1 MHVEREPGAGAIAE
15 TDRTGATPADG
26 PGPDVVDRIQ
36 AAWADLR
43 PDLDVAS
50 IGIVTRIWRIGRH
63 LDEQRE
69 RVLDEFGTDRAVVDV
84 LAELRRAGP
93 PFELSAGDLREASK
107 LSSGGVSQ
115 RLNRLEDLG
124 LITRSFHREDRR
136 VVNVRLTRSG
146 IELIDAIASRIMATE
161 NELLEALAP
170 SDRAE
175 LESLLRRFLAVFEG
189 GGNQVS

>member
-1 MHVEREPGAGAIAE
+1 MKVDREPGSGTTAE
-15 TDRTGATPADG
+15 TEQSGAAPAAGSNRD
-26 PGPDVVDRIQ
+26 DVDRLQ
-36 AAWADLR
+36 AAWASLR
-43 PDLDVAS
+43 PDLDVSS
-50 IGIVTRIWRIGRH
+50 IGIVTRIWRLGRH
-63 LDEQRE
+63 LDQQRNQ
-69 RVLDEFGTDRAVVDV
+69 VLDEFGTDRVVVDV

-93 PFELSAGDLREASK
+93 PFELSAGELREASQ

-136 VVNVRLTRSG
+136 VVNVRLTSAG
-146 IELIDAIASRIMATE
+146 IELIDAIAGRIMATE